1 VRKAIIEKKTRN
13 RKKKSRTFRFDWD
26 ASEDTSKDTN
36 PLYDQTMRPALSFG
50 KGYVAGVDLRE
61 QRKHNRYIKDLL
73 DDRQSRQLK
82 EEKELKLTSKEIRRR
97 ELSRKKERA
106 SMMRRAKKID
116 DEMDKKLAIFDST
129 KHWRDKMLSD
139 MTKRDWRILREDFD
153 IRIRR
158 GKAPNPLRYWDE
170 SEISE
175 SILKS
180 LSEMGFKTPSP
191 IQRQAIPI
199 GMEFRDVI
207 GIAETGSG
215 KTAAFV
221 IPMIH
226 YIQQVPSYMRERT
239 WCCSSLLILY

>member
-1 VRKAIIEKKTRN
+1 
-13 RKKKSRTFRFDWD
+13 
-26 ASEDTSKDTN
+26 
-36 PLYDQTMRPALSFG
+36 
-50 KGYVAGVDLRE
+50 
-61 QRKHNRYIKDLL
+61 
-73 DDRQSRQLK
+73 
-82 EEKELKLTSKEIRRR
+82 
-97 ELSRKKERA
+97 
-106 SMMRRAKKID
+106 MMRRAKKVD
-116 DEMDKKLAIFDST
+116 QEVDKQLAIFDST
-129 KHWRDKMLSD
+129 KHWHDKTLSE

-158 GKAPNPLRYWDE
+158 GKAPNPLRTWDE
-170 SEISE
+170 SEICG

-180 LSEMGFKTPSP
+180 LSEMGFKKPSP

-226 YIQQVPSYMRERT
+226 YIQQVPGYMRERT
-239 WCCSSLLILY
+239 